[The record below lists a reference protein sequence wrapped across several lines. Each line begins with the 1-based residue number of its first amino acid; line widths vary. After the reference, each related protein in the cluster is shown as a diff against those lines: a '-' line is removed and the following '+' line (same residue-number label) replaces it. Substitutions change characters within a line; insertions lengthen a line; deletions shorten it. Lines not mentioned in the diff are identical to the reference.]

1 MSDISAKWIFKR
13 SDGKELVFGNDVFS
27 ILKMN
32 GIDTLKP
39 ELFSKKKARGDGN
52 IITGK
57 RIPAREFSVTAE
69 LFDAKDNQKFRPI
82 LNSFFSH
89 RFTYDV
95 TVCYIN
101 EPRYVANCELLQY
114 SCPTGNVFYPLKPTV
129 TMLAPD
135 GYFLSVDSFGQDI
148 AGTRGGIGFPYVN
161 LVNKTFAFGIFEF
174 KGSASFENDGD
185 VEAHVKAVITFRG
198 EVINPRLIMGDSYV
212 KVLDSFVPGDVLV
225 IDASDKSLT
234 KNGTNIDTKLEKG
247 SKWANLTFAV
257 GENLLSYDA
266 DTGNNLM
273 MVRVYF
279 NKRYLGV

>member
-1 MSDISAKWIFKR
+1 MSINAKWVFKR
-13 SDGKELVFGNDVFS
+13 SDGRELVFGNDTFQ
-27 ILKMN
+27 ILEMN

-57 RIPAREFSVTAE
+57 RMPAREFSVTAE
-69 LFDAKDNQKFRPI
+69 LFDAKENAKYRSV

-89 RFTYDV
+89 RYTYDV
-95 TVCYIN
+95 TITYIN
-101 EPRYVANCELLQY
+101 EPRYVAHCELMLYQ
-114 SCPTGNVFYPLKPTV
+114 CPTKNVFYPLKPKI

-148 AGTRGGIGFPYVN
+148 AGTRGGAGFPYVN

-174 KGSASFENDGD
+174 KGNATFENDGD
-185 VEAHVKAVITFRG
+185 VEAYVKASITFRG
-198 EVINPRLIMGDSYV
+198 NVVNPKLIMGESYV
-212 KVLDSFVPGDVLV
+212 KVIDTFVPGDILV

-234 KNGTNIDTKLEKG
+234 KNGVNIDNRLEKG
-247 SKWANLTFAV
+247 SKWLNLTFDV

-266 DTGNNLM
+266 DSGNNLM

>member
-1 MSDISAKWIFKR
+1 MSDTAKWVFKR
-13 SDGKELVFGNDVFS
+13 SDGKELVFGNDAFS
-27 ILKMN
+27 ILEMK

-69 LFDAKDNQKFRPI
+69 LYDAKQNAMFRPV
-82 LNSFFSH
+82 LNSFFSP
-89 RFTYDV
+89 RYTYDV
-95 TVCYIN
+95 TICYIN
-101 EPRYVANCELLQY
+101 EPRYVANCELLQF
-114 SCPTGNVFYPLKPTV
+114 SCPTKNIFYPLKPTV

-135 GYFLSVDSFGQDI
+135 GYFLSVDAFGHDI
-148 AGTRGGIGFPYVN
+148 ASTRGGMGFPYVN

-174 KGSASFENDGD
+174 KGNATFENDGD

-198 EVINPRLIMGDSYV
+198 EVQNPRLIMGDAYV
-212 KVLDSFVPGDVLV
+212 KVLDTFVSGDVLV

-234 KNGTNIDTKLEKG
+234 KNGENIDTRLEKG
-247 SKWANLTFAV
+247 SKWAYLTFDV

-266 DTGNNLM
+266 DSGNNLM